1 MKGQLFVIS
10 APSGAGKTTIV
21 EALRRRYQD
30 LAYSI
35 SHTTRLPRKG
45 EMDGKDYHFVSRD
58 VFEKMIEEGHF
69 LEWAEVYGNLY
80 GTSFSTLEEKL
91 ASGSDILLDLDT
103 QGGKNIRS
111 RFPNSVLI
119 FLLPP
124 SLEILENR
132 LRKRAT
138 DSEEVIGR
146 RMREAVCDIRNC
158 TWYDY
163 LIINDD
169 LEAAIRETV
178 AVILSERCRGA
189 QASRCSKTLPSDPLI
204 D

>member
-35 SHTTRLPRKG
+35 SNTTRLPRKG

-169 LEAAIRETV
+169 LEAAIRETA
-178 AVILSERCRGA
+178 AVILSERCRAG
-189 QASRCSKTLPSDPLI
+189 RRLPDVRRRFHQIRL
-204 D
+204 

>member
-91 ASGSDILLDLDT
+91 SSGSDILLDLDT

-146 RMREAVCDIRNC
+146 RMREAVCDIQNC

-178 AVILSERCRGA
+178 AVILSERCRVG
-189 QASRCSKTLPSDPLI
+189 RRLPDVRRRFHQIRL
-204 D
+204 

>member
-178 AVILSERCRGA
+178 AVILSERCRAG
-189 QASRCSKTLPSDPLI
+189 RRLPDVRRRFHQIRL
-204 D
+204 